1 MTHPK
6 VTVPAHRAR
15 RGRQHPLVHPPVK
28 RISRR
33 RRRTPATA
41 AQWRLPRFG
50 ICAVGRSRDRRP
62 QAGHSPAATG
72 DLRPAA
78 SGIRPAASGPR
89 RKCRTFSDTRDG
101 NVTPASLVTDVPAF
115 RTSGIRA
122 APDSRCVQRPR
133 HPMPGTSDARMKC
146 RIPGDM
152 RDGYITPATLVTDVP
167 AFRTTGIRV
176 ASDSRCVRRSRHP
189 MPDAGDIRRPRHPPP
204 HEMQDI

>member
-1 MTHPK
+1 MKVNAAQEAKWMTHPK

-33 RRRTPATA
+33 RRRTLATA

-78 SGIRPAASGPR
+78 SGPR

-115 RTSGIRA
+115 HTTGIRA
-122 APDSRCVQRPR
+122 ASDSRCVQRSR
-133 HPMPGTSDARMKC
+133 HPMRGTPDARMKC
-146 RIPGDM
+146 RISGDM
-152 RDGYITPATLVTDVP
+152 RDGYVTPASLVTDVP

-176 ASDSRCVRRSRHP
+176 ASDART
-189 MPDAGDIRRPRHPPP
+189 IRFA
-204 HEMQDI
+204 

>member
-1 MTHPK
+1 MKVNAAQEAKWMTHPE

-15 RGRQHPLVHPPVK
+15 RARQHPLVHPPVK

-50 ICAVGRSRDRRP
+50 IRAVGRSRDRRP

-72 DLRPAA
+72 GLRPAA
-78 SGIRPAASGPR
+78 SGPRPAASGPR

-133 HPMPGTSDARMKC
+133 HPMPDARY
-146 RIPGDM
+146 PH
-152 RDGYITPATLVTDVP
+152 
-167 AFRTTGIRV
+167 
-176 ASDSRCVRRSRHP
+176 HP
-189 MPDAGDIRRPRHPPP
+189 MPDARDIRRPRHPPP
-204 HEMQDI
+204 HETQDI